1 MRSIDFLL
9 HVEGI
14 IRAEL
19 DFLAESDNHSGI
31 ASSSSRSRRQSCPAA
46 KVSIRLFWKLEIARS
61 MGS

>member
-31 ASSSSRSRRQSCPAA
+31 ASSSSSSRQSCPAA